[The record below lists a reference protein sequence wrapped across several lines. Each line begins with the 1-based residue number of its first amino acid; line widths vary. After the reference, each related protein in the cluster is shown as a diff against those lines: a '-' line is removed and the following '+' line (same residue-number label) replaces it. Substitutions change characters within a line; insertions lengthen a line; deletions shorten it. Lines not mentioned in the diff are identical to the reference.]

1 MMNINQ
7 EKYKIVIKPNS
18 GWFELHLSEVFQY
31 RDLILLF
38 VKRNFVAQ
46 YKQTILGPV
55 WAIIQPL
62 MTTFVF
68 TFIFG
73 NIAGLADCGQVPSFL
88 FYMCGN
94 ITWGYFAG
102 CFTGTANTF
111 VSNSGIMGKV
121 YFPRLVMPISIVI
134 TQFISFAIQ
143 FTMFLVLT
151 IIFYFNPNYV
161 LHSNF
166 YIVMF
171 PLFVFQMAMLGLG
184 FGIIVSALTTK
195 YRDLAMLVSFGVQL
209 WMYLTPVAYSLSIFK
224 NSFLYKLIMINPMT
238 PIIESM
244 RFSFLG
250 SEAGVF
256 NLQYYGVSWGITCL
270 ILCIGILLF
279 SKVEKS
285 FMDTI

>member
-1 MMNINQ
+1 
-7 EKYKIVIKPNS
+7 
-18 GWFELHLSEVFQY
+18 
-31 RDLILLF
+31 
-38 VKRNFVAQ
+38 
-46 YKQTILGPV
+46 
-55 WAIIQPL
+55 
-62 MTTFVF
+62 
-68 TFIFG
+68 
-73 NIAGLADCGQVPSFL
+73 
-88 FYMCGN
+88 
-94 ITWGYFAG
+94 
-102 CFTGTANTF
+102 
-111 VSNSGIMGKV
+111 
-121 YFPRLVMPISIVI
+121 
-134 TQFISFAIQ
+134 
-143 FTMFLVLT
+143 
-151 IIFYFNPNYV
+151 
-161 LHSNF
+161 
-166 YIVMF
+166 
-171 PLFVFQMAMLGLG
+171 MAMLGLG

>member
-1 MMNINQ
+1 
-7 EKYKIVIKPNS
+7 
-18 GWFELHLSEVFQY
+18 
-31 RDLILLF
+31 
-38 VKRNFVAQ
+38 
-46 YKQTILGPV
+46 
-55 WAIIQPL
+55 
-62 MTTFVF
+62 
-68 TFIFG
+68 
-73 NIAGLADCGQVPSFL
+73 
-88 FYMCGN
+88 
-94 ITWGYFAG
+94 
-102 CFTGTANTF
+102 
-111 VSNSGIMGKV
+111 
-121 YFPRLVMPISIVI
+121 
-134 TQFISFAIQ
+134 
-143 FTMFLVLT
+143 MFLVLT